1 MKPPKRYKR
10 FSFWLCAFLA
20 AAYLGILYSKLSSS
34 NVYDRDGWLVCM
46 LLGAVFLTAA
56 ILLFLRNRASDR
68 AWEQY
73 EADRVETER
82 LLREKLQAEQDEKK
96 ARREEFDRTHGRIF
110 TKVAGVTFDN
120 EDGSSRQRIL
130 KAAMAE
136 ECCGT
141 VTLERYEFKGRD
153 AIRVEYDGACIGSI
167 PRDRVAEILPVLDR
181 ITAGALEVSRFV
193 PEDEDE
199 KTAFAGGVIYRAD
212 LSLVY
217 EK

>member
-10 FSFWLCAFLA
+10 FSFWLCVILAVACLMSGASKLLATNIYEQAGWWQPLLLALCFGLA
-20 AAYLGILYSKLSSS
+20 AVLLY
-34 NVYDRDGWLVCM
+34 R
-46 LLGAVFLTAA
+46 
-56 ILLFLRNRASDR
+56 RNREADR

-73 EADRVETER
+73 VADRMET
-82 LLREKLQAEQDEKK
+82 D
-96 ARREEFDRTHGRIF
+96 RREEFERTHGRIF

-141 VTLERYEFKGRD
+141 VALERYEFKGRD
-153 AIRVEYDGACIGSI
+153 AIRVEYDGECIGSI
-167 PRDRVAEILPVLDR
+167 PRDRVAEILLVLDR

-199 KTAFAGGVIYRAD
+199 ETASAGGVIYRAD